1 MKRFF
6 FLVPLAFFVTG
17 LAILLGRVGLGAEA
31 ASAYLRSHGGILFVA
46 GCWGMTRA
54 IGIRLVG

>member
-6 FLVPLAFFVTG
+6 FLVPLAFFVIG
-17 LAILLGRVGLGAEA
+17 LVILLGSVDMGAEA

-54 IGIRLVG
+54 IEIRSMG